1 MERFDFEEE
10 CRLIMRDIIE
20 DKFPTIASIETH
32 KRNYTAG
39 ADEAYRD
46 FDAIRIE
53 AYDRFQCLY
62 SFDTAQENVEKNM
75 DEEYFTKMLYD
86 NSPLLYS
93 TMKVLNAYPPVT
105 LNTISIYPLI
115 CEMFKYVCYNNIYDY
130 DIEVVFDDVLEEY
143 KKDFKT
149 VHVNV
154 AVLGYR
160 NTYLEVPKDWTKK
173 DILKYVKED
182 MEHGDESCV
191 VSDNVDYESL
201 TNNYNDIFIEE

>member
-10 CRLIMRDIIE
+10 CRLIMRDSIE
-20 DKFPTIASIETH
+20 DKFPTMESIETH
-32 KRNYTAG
+32 KRNYNAD

-46 FDAIRIE
+46 FDAIREE

-62 SFDTAQENVEKNM
+62 NFDVAQENGEKM
-75 DEEYFTKMLYD
+75 DEEYFTKMLY
-86 NSPLLYS
+86 NKFPLLYN
-93 TMKVLNAYPPVT
+93 TMRELNTYPRVT
-105 LNTISIYPLI
+105 LTTTSIYPLI
-115 CEMFKYVCYNNIYDY
+115 CEMFKYVCYNNIHDY
-130 DIEVVFDDVLEEY
+130 DIEAVFDDVLEEY

-160 NTYLEVPKDWTKK
+160 NTYLEVPKDWTKE